1 MAMDKKTF
9 GKLQGGV
16 QAVIGLA
23 LLAVGTELMLNATTY
38 AAGDS
43 KILLLFL
50 AVGVLYLATAIPQLF
65 EFAIALLQ
73 EEKDLKEQS
82 GKTG

>member
-16 QAVIGLA
+16 QAVIGLV
-23 LLAVGTELMLNATTY
+23 LLAVGTELMLNAT
-38 AAGDS
+38 AWADGDS

-65 EFAIALLQ
+65 EFAMVLLQ
-73 EEKDLKEQS
+73 EESALAAKK
-82 GKTG
+82 G

>member
-9 GKLQGGV
+9 GKLPEAVQVFIGIVLIAFGALMMVYSGFWSGGDIRF
-16 QAVIGLA
+16 Q
-23 LLAVGTELMLNATTY
+23 
-38 AAGDS
+38 
-43 KILLLFL
+43 LLFL

-65 EFAIALLQ
+65 EFMTTALQ
-73 EEKDLKEQS
+73 EEKDQK

>member
-16 QAVIGLA
+16 QAVIGLV
-23 LLAVGTELMLNATTY
+23 LLAVGTELMLNAT
-38 AAGDS
+38 AWAEGDS

-65 EFAIALLQ
+65 EFAMALLQ
-73 EEKDLKEQS
+73 EESDLAAKK
-82 GKTG
+82 G